1 MFECHWPLL
10 PLGSRGPQDAV
21 ETVQAT
27 SGTVEAPAPV
37 LAPLAVPQSAIRRCP
52 TCGVELADG
61 RRRYCSDECKAK
73 RNGHDPKPLPD
84 LTERPMRGQDYEK
97 DWLADQLAPPKL
109 PWET

>member
-1 MFECHWPLL
+1 MFACSWPCL
-10 PLGSRGPQDAV
+10 PLPHSDGQDAV
-21 ETVQAT
+21 EV
-27 SGTVEAPAPV
+27 APAPV
-37 LAPLAVPQSAIRRCP
+37 LEPLVAPQSACVE
-52 TCGVELADG
+52 CGAALPAKTGPG
-61 RRRYCSDECKAK
+61 RRSTRCDACKPK